1 MSNSN
6 SNDVN
11 SNTNPNRQAP
21 APRLPR
27 GDRRRGQFRGPAPTP
42 VPPAPKKPEIVTVL
56 EATPPSAVQIAVDAA
71 REESRPE
78 AVVAI
83 ATSLSVKPAE
93 RDGCRV
99 CAVETCT
106 RLAGTEPHCA
116 VAVRDGVPY
125 PICRPHCRVG
135 AAAFLALRE
144 KGIRIFDSQ
153 EQYSRA
159 RNEEE
164 RLAAIRAR
172 RELAEAAAKAA
183 KAKKERVLTPQ
194 EIANAIR
201 ARAPVGP
208 AAKKPSAPPAATP
221 GSERALARDKIAS
234 LLAKQ
239 LETTRE
245 KLYSALQRSAEMPA
259 SEWEAI
265 QAAVAKRLET
275 NGNEEDR
282 RPLLD
287 ALALLEAHRQSVQER
302 MTAAR

>member
-1 MSNSN
+1 MNENSSNGN
-6 SNDVN
+6 SAQ
-11 SNTNPNRQAP
+11 SSRQAP
-21 APRLPR
+21 APKLPH
-27 GDRRRGQFRGPAPTP
+27 GERRRGQFRGLAPTP
-42 VPPAPKKPEIVTVL
+42 VPPAPKKPVEIVTTI
-56 EATPPSAVQIAVDAA
+56 EEPTAVQAAVDAA
-71 REESRPE
+71 RAKSRPE

-99 CAVETCT
+99 CAVEVCT

-125 PICRPHCRVG
+125 PICRLHYRVG

-153 EQYSRA
+153 EQYARA

-172 RELAEAAAKAA
+172 RDQTEVVAKAA
-183 KAKKERVLTPQ
+183 RAKKKRVLTPQ
-194 EIANAIR
+194 EIANALR
-201 ARAPVGP
+201 ARAPASP
-208 AAKKPSAPPAATP
+208 AAKKPSAPPSATP
-221 GSERALARDKIAS
+221 GSERAQARDKIAS

-239 LETTRE
+239 LDTTRE
-245 KLYSALQRSAEMPA
+245 KLYSTLQRSAEMPA
-259 SEWEAI
+259 FEWEAI
-265 QAAVAKRLET
+265 CAAVAKRLEAYV
-275 NGNEEDR
+275 NEEDR

-302 MTAAR
+302 MTAVR